1 MKKNALILTALVIA
15 IAAIGCK
22 KSSPADDN
30 TMAGDTNPPTMTQ
43 NATAM
48 ATNAWDKTKEATT
61 NAYEEM
67 KSGATNAWAE
77 MKDSMSS
84 AADYTYDKKEA
95 YLTDAT
101 NDLAKL
107 DQRIQDLS
115 DRAATAS
122 DNVKADAQTKL
133 QELRAKRA
141 ALDQKMDDVRNSTE
155 ANWNDVKT
163 AFQTSYDDVK
173 TSVKTTWQ
181 WLKDKMSQ

>member
-61 NAYEEM
+61 NA
-67 KSGATNAWAE
+67 WAE
-77 MKDSMSS
+77 IKDSMSS